1 MADLKLYGKNKSEL
15 ESLVQTVRI
24 FTQNVRN
31 KFGLKKCATIIM
43 KRGKRKEGDGVALLD
58 GEERMDLG
66 QDDYK
71 YLRVLEAN

>member
-1 MADLKLYGKNKSEL
+1 
-15 ESLVQTVRI
+15 
-24 FTQNVRN
+24 
-31 KFGLKKCATIIM
+31 M